1 MFIPD
6 GSPVDQKKNN
16 KDDKYENIKIPLLY
30 RNDL

>member
-1 MFIPD
+1 
-6 GSPVDQKKNN
+6 VDQKKNN